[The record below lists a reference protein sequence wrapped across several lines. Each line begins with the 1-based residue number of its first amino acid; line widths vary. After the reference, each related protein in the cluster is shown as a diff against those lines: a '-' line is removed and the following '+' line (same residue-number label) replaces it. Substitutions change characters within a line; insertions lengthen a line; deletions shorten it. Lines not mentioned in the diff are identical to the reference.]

1 MAGRPIWLVVCLFLL
16 AGCTQAVLSSA
27 TVEASAQ
34 PGEGCHNNVGAY
46 HLPRRLV
53 TATVSGTE
61 QRYDIS
67 VNSNKLIADKETFC
81 LDFLFSGVSDDRI
94 GVQREGNLLLKRVT
108 TSLDDRSKYIAT
120 ASIQAAGDLV
130 AFSQAQSL
138 AREARE
144 AKVAPNF
151 NLPVISF
158 DPFDRQDVERT
169 NVDLRPYG
177 YCIYL
182 DGTDDPYVPSWSNTN
197 LCRLLTPSLPNGQES
212 NSVLSMRQG
221 RELQRHGIIYQPELS
236 HRLVIMR
243 KADPGST
250 REQWQMAATEYVT
263 MPNKAPLFALG
274 VNRALF
280 VNAKTDVTFDRGLI
294 TNISVVRP
302 SELNALVDIP
312 VYAAQVALSIPAT
325 TLAIFENQANNREK
339 LWQTHAELIKTL
351 RSMKNERLRDQV
363 IADGGI
369 PRSPVDLVGLGRSAD
384 VGGLANRQ
392 LAREA
397 CLQNADLIG
406 SDSPEQLCAEYAIPQ

>member
-1 MAGRPIWLVVCLFLL
+1 
-16 AGCTQAVLSSA
+16 
-27 TVEASAQ
+27 
-34 PGEGCHNNVGAY
+34 
-46 HLPRRLV
+46 
-53 TATVSGTE
+53 
-61 QRYDIS
+61 
-67 VNSNKLIADKETFC
+67 
-81 LDFLFSGVSDDRI
+81 
-94 GVQREGNLLLKRVT
+94 
-108 TSLDDRSKYIAT
+108 
-120 ASIQAAGDLV
+120 
-130 AFSQAQSL
+130 
-138 AREARE
+138 
-144 AKVAPNF
+144 
-151 NLPVISF
+151 
-158 DPFDRQDVERT
+158 
-169 NVDLRPYG
+169 
-177 YCIYL
+177 
-182 DGTDDPYVPSWSNTN
+182 
-197 LCRLLTPSLPNGQES
+197 
-212 NSVLSMRQG
+212 
-221 RELQRHGIIYQPELS
+221 
-236 HRLVIMR
+236 
-243 KADPGST
+243 
-250 REQWQMAATEYVT
+250 MAATEYVT